1 MNARVV
7 IVGAATRGLVFAL
20 PPALFATWWS
30 VHHLAPPRSGSAPFD
45 LLATLIAGLQAGAPI
60 GATAAACAAVELGWP
75 GRGQTRG
82 DLTAGLAALLVG
94 PLAAWAASLQCRYAL
109 GAIAG
114 THGVLDYAAVQPYS
128 LPDAM
133 AVPALLS
140 LVLAVG
146 AALRRRG
153 VSRSAGCACASLG
166 TWWML
171 PAADLVWA
179 AASERPPS
187 TPSWTRD
194 LTMAL
199 IRVPFLTLAAS
210 LLCFA
215 ADPLTARLTG
225 PTTPSPT
232 DGAPA

>member
-1 MNARVV
+1 MNARIVL
-7 IVGAATRGLVFAL
+7 VGAASRGLVFAL
-20 PPALFATWWS
+20 PAALFAAWWS
-30 VHHLAPPRSGSAPFD
+30 TVNLAPGPTAPPPPD
-45 LLATLIAGLQAGAPI
+45 LLATLFAALQGGAPI
-60 GATAAACAAVELGWP
+60 GATAAACAAVEFGWP

-82 DLTAGLAALLVG
+82 DLTASLAALFVG
-94 PLAAWAASLQCRYAL
+94 PLAASAAALQCRYAL
-109 GAIAG
+109 GVLAG

-128 LPDAM
+128 LPDAV

-187 TPSWTRD
+187 TPSWTSD

-199 IRVPFLTLAAS
+199 VLVPFLTLAAS
-210 LLCFA
+210 LLCSA
-215 ADPLTARLTG
+215 ADALAARLVG
-225 PTTPSPT
+225 SATPCPP
-232 DGAPA
+232 DGARA